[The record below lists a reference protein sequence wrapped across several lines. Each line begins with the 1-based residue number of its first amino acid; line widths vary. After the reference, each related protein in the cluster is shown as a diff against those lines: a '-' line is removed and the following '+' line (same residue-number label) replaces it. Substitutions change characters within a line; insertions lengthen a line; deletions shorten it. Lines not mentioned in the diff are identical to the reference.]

1 MTMDA
6 NEKKIKIIR
15 YIILALSILLIG
27 IGIARGEA
35 SVVLTKA
42 SSICTQCIGIG

>member
-1 MTMDA
+1 MDA
-6 NEKKIKIIR
+6 KEKRTRIIGW
-15 YIILALSILLIG
+15 IVFVIALTMMG

-42 SSICTQCIGIG
+42 TSICTQCIGIG